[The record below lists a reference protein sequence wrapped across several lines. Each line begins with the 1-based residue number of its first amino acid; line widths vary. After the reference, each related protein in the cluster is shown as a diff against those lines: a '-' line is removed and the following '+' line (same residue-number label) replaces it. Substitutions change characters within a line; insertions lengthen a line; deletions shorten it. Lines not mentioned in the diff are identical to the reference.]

1 MSGLK
6 RPIPLSPQTTGD
18 TGQICTESESEPLL
32 HADQGSR
39 FDAYL
44 HLASAV
50 RDHTGRQQGEIPL
63 IALFSFAEP
72 ALMPDL
78 PRSRRR

>member
-1 MSGLK
+1 M
-6 RPIPLSPQTTGD
+6 
-18 TGQICTESESEPLL
+18 